1 MGLSGIYR
9 HDIVVVGMPVVA
21 RPIIVHGERLRCQ
34 LTTMLA
40 GCTVDFKDQMQNECK
55 AAACFAHKIEI
66 GSSAVCV
73 GHVSGPKGKVTV
85 SHSCL
90 AMVDTVPLNEDGSLH
105 VESSHKMIQQVLNM
119 YLTLNMRELVRC
131 FTTDQFKALALNCY
145 CILLVYRWYCE
156 PIFRLSKQNDAR
168 FPGAFVVAL
177 VRTLKTQTP
186 L

>member
-105 VESSHKMIQQVLNM
+105 VESSH
-119 YLTLNMRELVRC
+119 
-131 FTTDQFKALALNCY
+131 FDQFTL
-145 CILLVYRWYCE
+145 
-156 PIFRLSKQNDAR
+156 RLSTISTMLRISPRYDTAITSESCKR
-168 FPGAFVVAL
+168 PGCASQLQDFVQL
-177 VRTLKTQTP
+177 RLH
-186 L
+186 